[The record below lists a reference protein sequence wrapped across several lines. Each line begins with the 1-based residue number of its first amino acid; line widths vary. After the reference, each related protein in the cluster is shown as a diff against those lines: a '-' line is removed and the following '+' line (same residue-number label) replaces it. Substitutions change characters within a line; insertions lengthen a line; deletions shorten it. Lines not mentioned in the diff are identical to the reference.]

1 MSIPRI
7 LLVDDQRDILRLLHS
22 TLDTLAHELEI
33 IETPSGEEAI
43 LESSRNKVD
52 LLVSDYRLPGI
63 TGVELMHKIR
73 ARYPDVRIILIT
85 GMTDRKARD
94 EILNAGAVAVFDKPI
109 SLTDFL
115 DAVERALNLDRTILP
130 EEEEPES
137 GQHQTLSNLLANF
150 RQDTR
155 AQAVYLLSD
164 RGRVLACAGAL
175 KDTSMEASLFSAL
188 MAIYSAGLKVTRY
201 MHQSELDNYH
211 VFAGGDQDLFLIPV
225 NAAYALLLAG
235 DNLATVEN
243 VLETVN
249 AMLAVRDEVKGA
261 LKQMGVAPVVSDD
274 EEDEEQ
280 SVSKYTEP
288 LTQTTTSEIE
298 ALLKSKKEITTDELE
313 AFWNDAASKQSSV
326 PTNPDVITY
335 EQARQLGLST
345 WRRRIIILLN
355 CTPYDTILPA
365 RPAKGGARRGNSG
378 AWCNGSTPA
387 FGAVVLGSNPGAP
400 AFFLC
405 LPIPAF
411 AGLFL

>member
-22 TLDTLAHELEI
+22 TLDTLAHEMEI
-33 IETPSGEEAI
+33 IEAPSGEEAL
-43 LESSRNKVD
+43 LEASRNKVD
-52 LLVSDYRLPGI
+52 LLVADYRLPGI

-73 ARYPDVRIILIT
+73 ARYPDVRVILIT

-94 EILNAGAVAVFDKPI
+94 EILNAGAIAVFDKPI

-115 DAVERALNLDRTILP
+115 DTVERALNLDRTILP
-130 EEEEPES
+130 EEEEPAS

-150 RQDTR
+150 RQDTK

-175 KDTSMEASLFSAL
+175 KDSSMEASLFSAL

-225 NAAYALLLAG
+225 NAAYALLLTG
-235 DNLATVEN
+235 NNLATAEN
-243 VLETVN
+243 VLGTVN

-261 LKQMGVAPVVSDD
+261 LKQMGVAPVVS
-274 EEDEEQ
+274 EDEDEQ
-280 SVSKYTEP
+280 QKAPKYVEP

-298 ALLKSKKEITTDELE
+298 ELLKSKKKLSTDELE
-313 AFWNDAASKQSSV
+313 AYWSDAVAKQGNV

-335 EQARQLGLST
+335 EQARQLGL
-345 WRRRIIILLN
+345 
-355 CTPYDTILPA
+355 A
-365 RPAKGGARRGNSG
+365 
-378 AWCNGSTPA
+378 
-387 FGAVVLGSNPGAP
+387 PGEEE
-400 AFFLC
+400 
-405 LPIPAF
+405 
-411 AGLFL
+411 

>member
-22 TLDTLAHELEI
+22 TLDTLAHEMDV
-33 IETPSGEEAI
+33 IEAPSGEEAL
-43 LESSRNKVD
+43 LEASRNKVD
-52 LLVSDYRLPGI
+52 LVVSDYRLPGI

-73 ARYPDVRIILIT
+73 ARYPDVRVILIT

-94 EILNAGAVAVFDKPI
+94 EILNAGAIAVFDKPI

-115 DAVERALNLDRTILP
+115 DTVERALNLDRTILP

-150 RQDTR
+150 RQDTK

-175 KDTSMEASLFSAL
+175 RDSSMEASLFSAL
-188 MAIYSAGLKVTRY
+188 MAIYSAGLKVTRF

-225 NAAYALLLAG
+225 NAAYALLLVG
-235 DNLATVEN
+235 NNLATAES

-274 EEDEEQ
+274 EEEQ
-280 SVSKYTEP
+280 SASNKYTEP

-298 ALLKSKKEITTDELE
+298 ALLKSKKKISTDELE
-313 AFWNDAASKQSSV
+313 AYWNDAAAKQGNV

-335 EQARQLGLST
+335 EQARQLGL
-345 WRRRIIILLN
+345 
-355 CTPYDTILPA
+355 A
-365 RPAKGGARRGNSG
+365 
-378 AWCNGSTPA
+378 
-387 FGAVVLGSNPGAP
+387 PGEEE
-400 AFFLC
+400 
-405 LPIPAF
+405 
-411 AGLFL
+411 